1 MEKPDFLTTLSD
13 AERNALSI
21 CGITKGEQLRQCC
34 SLDIAKDF
42 CEAEKYF
49 PEEMAAIS
57 IERLQEIL
65 RLEYE
70 YSGVV
75 EEPPA
80 QTDKKQPTRPQEALP
95 QASATKSA
103 HAASKKATAP
113 DGKQRCIHC
122 TNTLGIYIGAWSV
135 VLLYIDLA
143 AWVLVPVLLM
153 LEIIDF
159 SRLPSIVI
167 PVILALPIFVYG
179 VLSRFT
185 TCAVCKANVFS
196 MRAIS
201 RNKHAHNY
209 FLLGRKLS
217 TALHVIFCLW
227 FRCPV
232 CGTPQNL
239 LKRKRNKH

>member
-21 CGITKGEQLRQCC
+21 CGITKGEQLRLC
-34 SLDIAKDF
+34 SRLDIARDF
-42 CEAEKYF
+42 REAEKYF

-57 IERLQEIL
+57 SERLQEIL

-70 YSGVV
+70 YRGAV
-75 EEPPA
+75 EVPPD
-80 QTDKKQPTRPQEALP
+80 QTEEKPPPRPQAALP
-95 QASATKSA
+95 QSTATKSA

-122 TNTLGIYIGAWSV
+122 TNAFSIYAGAWSV
-135 VLLYIDLA
+135 VLLYIDIA
-143 AWVLVPVLLM
+143 AWVIVPVLLM
-153 LEIIDF
+153 LEIIEF
-159 SRLPSIVI
+159 SHFPGIVI
-167 PVILALPIFVYG
+167 PAILALPIFTYA
-179 VLSRFT
+179 VLSRFSI
-185 TCAVCKANVFS
+185 CAVCKANVFS

-239 LKRKRNKH
+239 LKRTRNKH